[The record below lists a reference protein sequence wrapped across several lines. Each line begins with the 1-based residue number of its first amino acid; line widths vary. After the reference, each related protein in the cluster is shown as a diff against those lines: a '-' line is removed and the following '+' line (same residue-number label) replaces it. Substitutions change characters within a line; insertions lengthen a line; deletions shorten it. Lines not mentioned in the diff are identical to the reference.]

1 MQHAFDQLVRFLQ
14 QGISAIFRFVQMLW
28 SWSVGQ
34 IAALLAVPW
43 QQWPLWKQILLVLVL
58 AGVIWSLYRVA
69 KELFEAGE
77 RILAAF
83 ASLLSVLV
91 RSLPS
96 VVLAGLI
103 ALGGVWLMN
112 HLGNEPIHLPAAY
125 NPFNRSG
132 GPTAASSSGGPA
144 AASNSPSPAATS
156 GGANPAPP
164 ASSSPNPTPNAEQPP
179 ASR

>member
-1 MQHAFDQLVRFLQ
+1 MQHAFDQLLHFLQ

-43 QQWPLWKQILLVLVL
+43 QQWPLWKQFLLVLVL
-58 AGVIWSLYRVA
+58 AGVIWALYRSA

-77 RILAAF
+77 QILAAF

-112 HLGNEPIHLPAAY
+112 HIGNEPIHLPAAY
-125 NPFNRSG
+125 NPFYRSPSPTTAS
-132 GPTAASSSGGPA
+132 GPGSAAV
-144 AASNSPSPAATS
+144 SNSPGPAATS
-156 GGANPAPP
+156 SSANRAPV
-164 ASSSPNPTPNAEQPP
+164 SGSPNPTPNAEQAPT
-179 ASR
+179 SR

>member
-1 MQHAFDQLVRFLQ
+1 MTTMQHAFDQLLRFLQ
-14 QGISAIFRFVQMLW
+14 QGISAIFHFVQMLW

-58 AGVIWSLYRVA
+58 AGVIWALYRAV
-69 KELFEAGE
+69 KELFEATE

-112 HLGNEPIHLPAAY
+112 HLGNGPLQLPAAY
-125 NPFNRSG
+125 NPFYRGPS
-132 GPTAASSSGGPA
+132 PTAASRDPA
-144 AASNSPSPAATS
+144 AVSNNPRPAATS
-156 GGANPAPP
+156 SSANRAPV
-164 ASSSPNPTPNAEQPP
+164 SSSPNPTPNAEQPP
-179 ASR
+179 GGR

>member
-1 MQHAFDQLVRFLQ
+1 
-14 QGISAIFRFVQMLW
+14 
-28 SWSVGQ
+28 
-34 IAALLAVPW
+34 
-43 QQWPLWKQILLVLVL
+43 
-58 AGVIWSLYRVA
+58 LYRVA

-91 RSLPS
+91 RTLPS

-112 HLGNEPIHLPAAY
+112 HLGNKPIHLPAAY
-125 NPFNRSG
+125 NPFYRSPG
-132 GPTAASSSGGPA
+132 ATAASNGGGSAPV
-144 AASNSPSPAATS
+144 SNNPSPATTS
-156 GGANPAPP
+156 SSANPA
-164 ASSSPNPTPNAEQPP
+164 AVSTSPNPTPNAQQPP

>member
-1 MQHAFDQLVRFLQ
+1 MQHAFDQLLRFLQ

-58 AGVIWSLYRVA
+58 AGVIWALYRAA

-83 ASLLSVLV
+83 ASLLSALV
-91 RSLPS
+91 RTLPS
-96 VVLAGLI
+96 VALAGLI

-125 NPFNRSG
+125 NPFYRSPS
-132 GPTAASSSGGPA
+132 PTAASSGPGPA
-144 AASNSPSPAATS
+144 AVSNSASPAANS
-156 GGANPAPP
+156 SSANPAP
-164 ASSSPNPTPNAEQPP
+164 ASSSPHLTPNAEQPP